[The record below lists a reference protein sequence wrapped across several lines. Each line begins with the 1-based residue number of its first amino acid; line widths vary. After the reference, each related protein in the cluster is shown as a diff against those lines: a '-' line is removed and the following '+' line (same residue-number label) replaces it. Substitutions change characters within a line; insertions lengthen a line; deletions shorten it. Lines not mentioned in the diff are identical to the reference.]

1 MASVPLSH
9 ELHPIFLL
17 DSFDTETT
25 TPCPNRYGPAR
36 LFLGQDMDRD
46 LCWDRYKI
54 NTFSAT
60 LFSIFV
66 NTLMLD
72 RLTW

>member
-17 DSFDTETT
+17 DSFDMETT
-25 TPCPNRYGPAR
+25 TPCPNRYDPR
-36 LFLGQDMDRD
+36 FLWEIWTTETPRWD
-46 LCWDRYKI
+46 DRYKI

-60 LFSIFV
+60 FFSIFV
-66 NTLMLD
+66 NTLMLG
-72 RLTW
+72 R